1 MNYPTLREFLAVLE
15 RYGSYLAKKI
25 DEGKMFKVYEEIT
38 IPAGGSY
45 SFLVDNSSNQTDVVI
60 GRMVYADSDRPLGI
74 QFIVGM
80 NVTFLFQASS
90 LHGGKEVRRTRRIL
104 VAKRWTVGILVLVV
118 AGRVLAVKMS
128 F

>member
-60 GRMVYADSDRPLGI
+60 GRTVYADSDRSLGI
-74 QFIVGM
+74 QFIAGM

-90 LHGGKEVRRTRRIL
+90 FQGGEEVRRTRRIL
-104 VAKRWTVGILVLVV
+104 VAKR
-118 AGRVLAVKMS
+118 
-128 F
+128 

>member
-60 GRMVYADSDRPLGI
+60 GRTVYADSDRPLGI

-90 LHGGKEVRRTRRIL
+90 LHGGRRSG
-104 VAKRWTVGILVLVV
+104 A
-118 AGRVLAVKMS
+118 